1 MVLTQTKNAIE
12 LREKGYTVLKNIL
25 NPELDIQPVINE
37 NISVLKKLIAQLNSE
52 GKISNYYDG
61 LDGID
66 LLNKFISD
74 TGNEFFDYF
83 NIFLNFHRD
92 PTEND
97 AMYIHPSMFN
107 LLRND
112 RLLDSLE
119 QFLGPD
125 IAVNPL
131 HITRIKPPQKKLP
144 TDVKLHPDG
153 SISKTNWH
161 QDLWAFED
169 SANDTNV
176 ITVWVP
182 ITEANEKNGC
192 LVVVP
197 ESHKLGELSTHC
209 APSETNLGFKGIPDQ
224 IVSSDRVT
232 LPANPGD
239 IIILDKLIQHCSL
252 ENKSDQLRWSYD
264 LRYQSA
270 HQPAGQGIRQPWLA
284 RSKSN
289 PHSVFKTFEEWSNY
303 WSAIKQREYDNGL
316 TGWTRF
322 SLNDP
327 LCF

>member
-1 MVLTQTKNAIE
+1 LLLTKTRNSIE
-12 LREKGYTVLKNIL
+12 LHEQGYTVLRDVL
-25 NPELDIQPVINE
+25 DPQVDIQPVIDE
-37 NISVLKKLIAQLNSE
+37 NISVLKTLILKLNSQ
-52 GKISNYYDG
+52 GKISNQYDG
-61 LDGID
+61 VEGID
-66 LLNKFISD
+66 LLNKFVSD
-74 TGNEFFDYF
+74 TGNEFFDNF

-107 LLRND
+107 LLRNAS
-112 RLLDSLE
+112 LLDALE
-119 QFLGPD
+119 QFLGPE

-131 HITRIKPPQKKLP
+131 HITRIKPPQRNLP

-182 ITEANEKNGC
+182 ITQANEQNGC

-197 ESHKLGELSTHC
+197 GSHKLGELSTHC
-209 APSETNLGFKGIPDQ
+209 APSETNPGFKGIPDQ
-224 IVSSDRVT
+224 IVSSNRVT

-239 IIILDKLIQHCSL
+239 VIILDKLTQHCSL

-270 HQPAGQGIRQPWLA
+270 DQPAGQGIRQPWMA

-289 PHSVFKTFEEWSNY
+289 PNSVFKTFEEWSGY
-303 WSAIKQREYDNGL
+303 WSDIKQTEYNDGL

>member
-1 MVLTQTKNAIE
+1 MLLTKTRNSIE
-12 LREKGYTVLKNIL
+12 LHEQGYTVLRDVL
-25 NPELDIQPVINE
+25 DPQADIQPVIDE
-37 NISVLKKLIAQLNSE
+37 NISVLKTLISKLNVQ
-52 GKISNYYDG
+52 GKISYKYDG
-61 LDGID
+61 VEGMD
-66 LLNKFISD
+66 LLNKFVSD
-74 TGNEFFDYF
+74 TGSEFFNHF
-83 NIFLNFHRD
+83 NIFLNFHRN
-92 PTEND
+92 PTAND
-97 AMYIHPSMFN
+97 AMYIHPAMFN

-112 RLLDSLE
+112 RLLDNLE
-119 QFLGPD
+119 QFLGPE

-131 HITRIKPPQKKLP
+131 HITRIKPPQRNLP

-176 ITVWVP
+176 ITVWIPVTKA
-182 ITEANEKNGC
+182 TEENGC

-197 ESHKLGELSTHC
+197 GSHKLGELSTHC
-209 APSETNLGFKGIPDQ
+209 APSETNPGFKGIPDK
-224 IVSSDRVT
+224 IVSANRVA

-239 IIILDKLIQHCSL
+239 IIILDKLTQHCSL

-270 HQPAGQGIRQPWLA
+270 NQPAGQGIRKPWMA
-284 RSKSN
+284 RSKSD
-289 PHSVFKTFEEWSNY
+289 PASVFESFEEWSTY
-303 WSAIKQREYDNGL
+303 WSDIKQTEYDDGL